1 MNDIEKLFKEN
12 LAQHPVAPPL
22 GVWEQLQQAQAADE
36 RKRGWWWIAA
46 SVALFLL
53 LGSVFL
59 LYYQSISPANPV
71 ATELRVEDDQKSVEE
86 IRPTPL
92 AEEKVTAKE
101 QTTSPK
107 KMESIPVKSE
117 VRKTPKLKLPVEVVK
132 IKRPVTLAKLN
143 ATVPQAMESDL
154 PKLVQ
159 ALPDQA
165 IAQTL
170 GEESQSV
177 TIIYKSG
184 TAKKSEPNR
193 PLEKA
198 FAFLTNVKEGGVG
211 FSELRS
217 AKSEIISKAFSNKQ
231 ESMPAE

>member
-1 MNDIEKLFKEN
+1 MNDIEKLFKEK
-12 LAQHPVAPPL
+12 LAQHPVAPPP
-22 GVWEQLQQAQAADE
+22 GVWEQLQQAQAAEE
-36 RKRGWWWIAA
+36 REGGWWWIAA

-59 LYYQSISPANPV
+59 INYRSIAPANSV
-71 ATELRVEDDQKSVEE
+71 ATELKSGEDQKAVEK
-86 IRPTPL
+86 ISPVPL
-92 AEEKVTAKE
+92 AEEKVIAKV
-101 QTTSPK
+101 QTTPLEK
-107 KMESIPVKSE
+107 IKSIPVANE
-117 VRKTPKLKLPVEVVK
+117 VRKNSELKLPVEAVE
-132 IKRPVTLAKLN
+132 IKRPTTLAKLN
-143 ATVPQAMESDL
+143 PTIPKTTEYDL

-159 ALPDQA
+159 VLPDQA
-165 IAQTL
+165 IAQAL
-170 GEESQSV
+170 GKANQSV

-184 TAKKSEPNR
+184 TVKKSEPNR

-231 ESMPAE
+231 ESMPTE